1 MYLGHVFC
9 KDGFGPMRVSG
20 YQQRETLLIEDE
32 PQVFR
37 FHNFTHIDNAGSLT
51 SFSYLWVT

>member
-1 MYLGHVFC
+1 
-9 KDGFGPMRVSG
+9 MRVSG